1 MKITMK
7 ATAILLAAMMI
18 FCGCNKTKLPEDTL
32 RYDLRSSPNSLDPQY
47 AVSDEAIAVV
57 KNAFEGL
64 TAISK
69 TGEVVPACAESWK
82 VSADKRS
89 YTFLLRDDLH
99 WANGDKLVAQDFVF
113 ALKRLFNP
121 VAVSPAAADYI
132 MIKNAEKVMSGEFLP
147 ESLGV
152 RAKSDRELV
161 ITLERDDPSILTM
174 LSMAAA
180 SPCQEKFFDEQ
191 KGRYG
196 LDADTLLCNG
206 PFKVQSKS
214 DRLIGLKRSDQ
225 YREPVSVENIN
236 MYINR
241 GDEIEIFMQQ
251 RSDMVL
257 VPFQRFGDVEGA
269 SYEEFYDQ
277 SWLLLF
283 NTENEVLKSRGVRAA
298 LYSAADI
305 DSLLE
310 GLPEQLK
317 RYEGVIPP
325 SAMMNGREYRDMVSL
340 PKSAAAADSPR
351 ELFYSVLKE
360 MGFTDGGKMTL
371 LVSSFAPGADI
382 GGQLQ
387 RRWQESLSL
396 FVNMEQL
403 EYNQLIAKVERGEF
417 DIAIVPL
424 VSQSS
429 SPIDF
434 LANFEKL
441 QTEETVPK
449 EEEAPPEGEEPI
461 ELPPTLGELIASA
474 RAQTDAE
481 KAAEKLFLAE
491 QRLIDDVIAAPLFAA
506 PSLFAVADGVSGVYY
521 DPVTRTVSFADAVCI
536 RE

>member
-1 MKITMK
+1 MK
-7 ATAILLAAMMI
+7 AATRITAILLAVMLL
-18 FCGCNKTKLPEDTL
+18 CGCNKTKLPEDTL
-32 RYDLRSSPNSLDPQY
+32 RYDLPSSPNSLDPQY

-69 TGEVVPACAESWK
+69 TGEVVPACAESWR
-82 VSADKRS
+82 VSDDKRS
-89 YTFLLRDDLH
+89 YTFLLRDDLR
-99 WANGDKLVAQDFVF
+99 WANGDKLVAQDFAF

-147 ESLGV
+147 ESLGI
-152 RAKSDRELV
+152 RAKNDRELV

-206 PFKVQSKS
+206 PFKVASKS
-214 DRLIGLKRSDQ
+214 DRLISLKRSDQ
-225 YREPVSVENIN
+225 YREPVLVGNIN

-241 GDEIEIFMQQ
+241 GDEIEVFMQQ

-257 VPFQRFGDVEGA
+257 VPFQRFGDIEGA
-269 SYEEFYDQ
+269 SYEQFYDQ

-283 NTENEVLKSRGVRAA
+283 NAEKGILTDGRVREA

-317 RYEGVIPP
+317 RYDGVIPP
-325 SAMMNGREYRDMVSL
+325 SAMINGREYRDMVKL

-351 ELFYSVLKE
+351 ELFYSSLKE
-360 MGFTDGGKMTL
+360 MGQNDGGKLTL

-403 EYNQLIAKVERGEF
+403 EYNQLIAKMQRGEF

-424 VSQSS
+424 ISS
-429 SPIDF
+429 SGSPVDF
-434 LANFEKL
+434 LAQFE
-441 QTEETVPK
+441 QMHTVFQEEN
-449 EEEAPPEGEEPI
+449 EAESLPEGEEIAEPQ
-461 ELPPTLGELIASA
+461 PTLAELIASA
-474 RAQTDAE
+474 KAQTDAE
-481 KAAEKLFLAE
+481 KAAEQLFLAE
-491 QRLIDDVIAAPLFAA
+491 QRLIDDFIAAPLFAA
-506 PSLFAVADGVSGVYY
+506 PSFFAVANGVSGVYY
-521 DPVTRTVSFADAVCI
+521 DPVTRTVSFAEAVCV